1 MDRESQLI
9 WEAYQPEPGEG
20 LDDPFS
26 DIIDGKLVT
35 VTIPEVIEYLDKN
48 KVLSKS
54 VDVNKLKHII
64 IPPKN
69 PERTGAAKL
78 IYPIIVT
85 IGLEGKY
92 KNILDGN
99 HRLQKAIDRGDQ
111 TIKVRELDL
120 RTAPKSFQQ
129 LLNFS
134 VG

>member
-1 MDRESQLI
+1 MNRESQLI
-9 WEAYQPEPGEG
+9 WEAYQPGPGEG

-64 IPPKN
+64 MPPKN

-99 HRLQKAIDRGDQ
+99 HRLQKAIDLDNE
-111 TIKVRELDL
+111 TIEVRELDL
-120 RTAPKSFQQ
+120 RTAPDLYKE
-129 LLNFS
+129 LLNYKIK
-134 VG
+134 